1 MIRDKSKKSRLCFFK
16 IVIFFALLDTT
27 QYKDILETSINELI
41 LQVLS
46 FVAEQESVENT
57 KLGYITI
64 EVWVILWYN
73 ISVG

>member
-1 MIRDKSKKSRLCFFK
+1 M
-16 IVIFFALLDTT
+16 LDTT